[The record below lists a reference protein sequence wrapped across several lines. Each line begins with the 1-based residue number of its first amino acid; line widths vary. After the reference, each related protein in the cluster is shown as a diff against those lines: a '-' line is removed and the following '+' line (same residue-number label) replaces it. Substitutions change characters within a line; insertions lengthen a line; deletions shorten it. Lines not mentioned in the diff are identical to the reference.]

1 MVLNQGKHHFM
12 CFGRNA
18 EDETFAFKN
27 KIMKNSEEQKILGI
41 NIDNK
46 LDFKSY
52 VKNLCKKASQKNLG
66 LSKTIKVLLTRKR
79 ALIFKSVIRSQFSV
93 Q

>member
-12 CFGRNA
+12 CFGRNT
-18 EDETFAFKN
+18 EDETFVFKN

-66 LSKTIKVLLTRKR
+66 LSKDYQGTID
-79 ALIFKSVIRSQFSV
+79 AQKSFNIQIGNKISI
-93 Q
+93 